1 MLTKT
6 IAYSLLICDNC
17 NKFIIYNP
25 ASQGFP
31 NVCPKCGVPSNR
43 SLTTEEMTILREQ
56 QEKQQ
61 QRQQQPFGHSFTIR
75 RG

>member
-17 NKFIIYNP
+17 GKFIIYNP

-31 NVCPKCGVPSNR
+31 NSCPKCGVPSNR
-43 SLTTEEMTILREQ
+43 SLTSEEMKILREQ
-56 QEKQQ
+56 QE
-61 QRQQQPFGHSFTIR
+61 RQSRSQGYSFNVR